1 MNIIET
7 LLIHIYSTKDL
18 RSRVSYNL
26 LINVKIEQMC
36 VKNNPI

>member
-26 LINVKIEQMC
+26 LINVKIEQMY